1 MFFNILKYGGS
12 KMVIRKRTVSYG
24 VLTLEKVSIGY
35 VIKLN
40 GNTIKGV
47 YGPESLDGAIR
58 DFESM
63 PN

>member
-1 MFFNILKYGGS
+1 
-12 KMVIRKRTVSYG
+12 MVIRKRTVSYG